1 MQGTT
6 PRKSAALWK
15 PEKYMLCSAWQEH
28 PQHPQHPAVCTQ
40 RVEERHLTSTLVT
53 VDTAESATVAYAK
66 ETAAMRSSSPI
77 FFLLLAILCVRCL
90 NA

>member
-15 PEKYMLCSAWQEH
+15 PEKYMLCSAWQE
-28 PQHPQHPAVCTQ
+28 HPQHPAVCTQ

-66 ETAAMRSSSPI
+66 ETAAMRSSSPT

>member
-15 PEKYMLCSAWQEH
+15 PEKYMLCSAWQDLEH

-77 FFLLLAILCVRCL
+77 FFLIA
-90 NA
+90 